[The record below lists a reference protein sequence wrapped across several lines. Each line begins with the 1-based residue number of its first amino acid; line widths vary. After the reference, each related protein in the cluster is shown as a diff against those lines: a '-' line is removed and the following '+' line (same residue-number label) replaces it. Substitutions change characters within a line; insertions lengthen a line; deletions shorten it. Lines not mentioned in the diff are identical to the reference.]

1 MGDALRHVHFVAI
14 CGTGMG
20 SLAGLLH
27 ARGIRVTGSDEGLY
41 PPMSTALA
49 GWGIP
54 IVEGFRAENVTDH
67 APDLVV
73 VGNAVR
79 ADNPEARAALDEG
92 FRVLSF
98 PDALHELAI
107 AGRHS
112 VVVAGTHG
120 KTTTTAL
127 LGSLLVATGRDPSLL
142 VGGYCQDFGGSF
154 REGDGEHFIV
164 EGDEYDTV
172 FFDKTP
178 KFLHYGART
187 AVITSVEFDHAD
199 IYRDL
204 EHVKEAFCALV
215 AGMPSDGTLVA
226 AVDHDTVRDVI
237 RDAPCR
243 VVGYGLGDAGSPR
256 WRGSEIDVTEE
267 GTAFR
272 VADADG
278 GAWDVRVPLFGNFNA
293 ENALAALA
301 TAEVLGVVPA
311 DAVAALA
318 RFGGVKR
325 RQEVRGEESGVLV
338 IDDFA
343 HHPTAVR
350 GTVEAV
356 RARHPG
362 RRLVA
367 VFEPRTNTSRRAVF
381 QARYAECFDA
391 ADRVVVAALPEGEI
405 YSATGAVTERFS
417 VDRLVD
423 DLRERGVEADSPG
436 GVEEIVADLGRT
448 SVSGDVVLVMSN
460 GAFGNIWERLLEA
473 LRSRP

>member
-127 LGSLLVATGRDPSLL
+127 LGSLLVSTGRDPSLL

-164 EGDEYDTV
+164 EGEHTHTFTV
-172 FFDKTP
+172 F
-178 KFLHYGART
+178 
-187 AVITSVEFDHAD
+187 
-199 IYRDL
+199 
-204 EHVKEAFCALV
+204 
-215 AGMPSDGTLVA
+215 
-226 AVDHDTVRDVI
+226 
-237 RDAPCR
+237 
-243 VVGYGLGDAGSPR
+243 
-256 WRGSEIDVTEE
+256 
-267 GTAFR
+267 
-272 VADADG
+272 
-278 GAWDVRVPLFGNFNA
+278 
-293 ENALAALA
+293 
-301 TAEVLGVVPA
+301 
-311 DAVAALA
+311 
-318 RFGGVKR
+318 
-325 RQEVRGEESGVLV
+325 
-338 IDDFA
+338 
-343 HHPTAVR
+343 
-350 GTVEAV
+350 
-356 RARHPG
+356 
-362 RRLVA
+362 
-367 VFEPRTNTSRRAVF
+367 
-381 QARYAECFDA
+381 
-391 ADRVVVAALPEGEI
+391 PE
-405 YSATGAVTERFS
+405 
-417 VDRLVD
+417 
-423 DLRERGVEADSPG
+423 
-436 GVEEIVADLGRT
+436 
-448 SVSGDVVLVMSN
+448 
-460 GAFGNIWERLLEA
+460 
-473 LRSRP
+473 